1 MYGFIIFMEI
11 SENFCLPDLPLHKAV
26 WLTSRACCHFS
37 TSSSGERPSCIC
49 ARTSPNS
56 QAMSKLFPLSV
67 LGMSDTLYPPQKKIS
82 IKNKLTMATERKV
95 GLSDWA
101 CVSNL
106 SGRKRGNT
114 QRSLPSLP
122 LLSTMSFHSLEHW
135 GPCVSSYTFSTNNQ
149 PPRCVSRQLRFC
161 RYLQQLSLCHLPS
174 LWLQQSG
181 WTGANRWC
189 CASLSSSCL
198 RRLLNRCRSKVRRHP
213 LQRKPRLPDTS
224 RSFFH
229 WPSAHRPA
237 RFLSPTR
244 GWACRPVL
252 PLCGKQPLLPW

>member
-1 MYGFIIFMEI
+1 
-11 SENFCLPDLPLHKAV
+11 
-26 WLTSRACCHFS
+26 
-37 TSSSGERPSCIC
+37 
-49 ARTSPNS
+49 
-56 QAMSKLFPLSV
+56 
-67 LGMSDTLYPPQKKIS
+67 
-82 IKNKLTMATERKV
+82 MATEREV

-135 GPCVSSYTFSTNNQ
+135 APCVSSYTFSTNNQ

-252 PLCGKQPLLPW
+252 PLCGKQPLLPWY